1 MLRENDLI
9 FFVGAG
15 CSVEAGIPHTKQ
27 MISEIEGKVR
37 GDDGWKGYND
47 LFNLTKSS
55 IFYSRGI
62 RGNFDQTLNIEE
74 MVNILAELEKRDEIS
89 LLPFIGT
96 WNTKLV
102 AVAGHD
108 FEVIRS
114 FKEKIV
120 GQLRAWITLKSYN
133 KAQYYQGFLKFQSEY
148 NFPLRVFSL
157 NYDLCFEKA
166 APDRGIIERGFDPDT
181 HTWHWSRFD
190 EENPVEAKMFLYK
203 LHGSIDWEMR
213 KEEGNTLQEVE
224 GNFTDPAWIFG
235 TNYKLQYIDPYLFFA
250 YELRK
255 YSLDCRF
262 IVTIGYGF
270 NDEHINGIL
279 RQSLQNKKDRKILA
293 ISKNEDGDY
302 GRYILSKV
310 GADMRDQIIF
320 RNVAASEFLSNLTM
334 MSLLEQLGEKA
345 EIDFSDQSVPAFDE
359 NDSIAQ

>member
-1 MLRENDLI
+1 MLRENDVI

-27 MISEIEGKVR
+27 MIAEIERKVK
-37 GDDGWKGYND
+37 DDHDWQSYHD

-62 RGNFDQTLNIEE
+62 RGSFDQTLNIEE
-74 MVNILAELEKRDEIS
+74 MVNILSELEKRDEIS

-96 WNTKLV
+96 WNTKLI

-120 GQLRAWITLKSYN
+120 DQLRAWINLKSYN
-133 KAQYYQGFLKFQSEY
+133 KAQYYQGFLKFQAEY

-166 APDRGIIERGFDPDT
+166 VLERGVLERGFDPET
-181 HTWHWSRFD
+181 HIWHWSRFD
-190 EENPVEAKMFLYK
+190 EENPVEAKVFLYK

-224 GNFTDPAWIFG
+224 GNFNDPAWIFG

-279 RQSLQNKKDRKILA
+279 RQALQNKKDRKILA
-293 ISKNEDGDY
+293 ISKSEDGDY
-302 GRYILSKV
+302 GNYILSKI
-310 GADMRDQIIF
+310 GSELQAQIIF
-320 RNVAASEFLSNLTM
+320 QNTPASEFLSGLTM
-334 MSLLEQLGEKA
+334 TSLLGQLGEKV
-345 EIDFSDQSVPAFDE
+345 EIDFSDQSVPAFTD
-359 NDSIAQ
+359 NGTSV